1 MNSSNSINSQGIG
14 KEEQAV
20 YKLGWFSTAR
30 GKGSRGLLKAV
41 QDSITA
47 GDLKA
52 KIKFVFCSRDPGEAG
67 ATDVTLQMVRDYGIP
82 LVTYSYRKFKAR
94 LGLTKPDAAGAL
106 PDWRLEYDREVMA
119 RLSDFNPDLCVLAGY
134 MLIVGPELCQKYD
147 MINLHPAAPD
157 GPKGTWQEVIWK
169 LIADGTKETGVMMH
183 LVTPELD
190 RGPVVTYCRFPIRGK
205 AFDKYWETIRCR
217 SIKQVQK
224 EEGENNLLFK
234 TIREHGY
241 IREIPLLA
249 TTIKA
254 FSEGRVKITPDKKVI
269 DSQGRLIKGYDLSR
283 EIDERVKGLL
293 TI

>member
-1 MNSSNSINSQGIG
+1 M
-14 KEEQAV
+14 

-30 GKGSRGLLKAV
+30 GKGSRGLLKAL

-52 KIKFVFCSRDPGEAG
+52 KIKFVFCSRDPGEAE
-67 ATDVTLQMVRDYGIP
+67 ATDVFLKMVRDYGIP

-94 LGLTKPDAAGAL
+94 LGLTKPDAAGVL

-119 RLSDFNPDLCVLAGY
+119 RLKNFHPDLCVLAGY
-134 MLIVGPELCQKYD
+134 MLVVGPELCQKYN

-157 GPKGTWQEVIWK
+157 GPKGTWQAVIWK
-169 LIADGTKETGVMMH
+169 LIADGAKETGVMMH

-205 AFDKYWETIRCR
+205 AFDKYWETIRGR
-217 SIKQVQK
+217 SIEQVQK

-254 FSEGRVKITPDKKVI
+254 FSEGKVKITPDKKVI
-269 DSQGRLIKGYDLSR
+269 DSRGRLIEGYDLSR
-283 EIDERVKGLL
+283 EIDERVKDLL
-293 TI
+293 SA

>member
-1 MNSSNSINSQGIG
+1 M
-14 KEEQAV
+14 

-41 QDSITA
+41 QDSTTA

-52 KIKFVFCSRDPGEAG
+52 KIKFVFCSRDPGEAET
-67 ATDVTLQMVRDYGIP
+67 TDVTLQMVRDYGIS
-82 LVTYSYRKFKAR
+82 LVTYSYRKFKTR
-94 LGLTKPDAAGAL
+94 LDLTQPDAAGAL

-134 MLIVGPELCQKYD
+134 MLIVGPELCQKYN

-205 AFDKYWETIRCR
+205 AFDKYWKAIEGR
-217 SIKQVQK
+217 SIEQVQK
-224 EEGENNLLFK
+224 EEGESNLLFK

-269 DSQGRLIKGYDLSR
+269 DSRGRLIGGYDLSR

-293 TI
+293 TT

>member
-1 MNSSNSINSQGIG
+1 M
-14 KEEQAV
+14 

-41 QDSITA
+41 QDSTTA

-52 KIKFVFCSRDPGEAG
+52 KIKFVFCSRDPGEAE
-67 ATDVTLQMVRDYGIP
+67 ATDVLLKMVRDYGIP

-94 LGLTKPDAAGAL
+94 LGLTKPDAAGVL

-119 RLSDFNPDLCVLAGY
+119 RLKNFHPDLCVLAGY
-134 MLIVGPELCQKYD
+134 MLVVGPELCQKYN

-205 AFDKYWETIRCR
+205 AFDKYWETIRGR
-217 SIKQVQK
+217 SIEQVQK

-254 FSEGRVKITPDKKVI
+254 FSEGKVKITPDKKVI
-269 DSQGRLIKGYDLSR
+269 DSRGRLIEGYDLSR

-293 TI
+293 SI

>member
-30 GKGSRGLLKAV
+30 GKGSRGLLKAL

-94 LGLTKPDAAGAL
+94 LGLTKPDAAGVL

-119 RLSDFNPDLCVLAGY
+119 RLKNFHPDLCVLAGY
-134 MLIVGPELCQKYD
+134 MLVVGPELCQKYN

-157 GPKGTWQEVIWK
+157 GPKGTWQAVIWK
-169 LIADGTKETGVMMH
+169 LIADGAKETGVMMH

-205 AFDKYWETIRCR
+205 AFDKYWETIRGR
-217 SIKQVQK
+217 SIEQVQK

-254 FSEGRVKITPDKKVI
+254 FSEGKVKITPDKKVI
-269 DSQGRLIKGYDLSR
+269 DSRGRLIEGYDLSR
-283 EIDERVKGLL
+283 EIDERVKDLL
-293 TI
+293 SA

>member
-1 MNSSNSINSQGIG
+1 
-14 KEEQAV
+14 V

-41 QDSITA
+41 QDSTTA

-52 KIKFVFCSRDPGEAG
+52 KIKFVFCSRDPGEAE
-67 ATDVTLQMVRDYGIP
+67 ATDVFLKMVRDYGIP
-82 LVTYSYRKFKAR
+82 LVTYSYRKFKTR
-94 LGLTKPDAAGAL
+94 LGLTKPDAAGVL

-119 RLSDFNPDLCVLAGY
+119 RLKNFHPDLCVLAGY
-134 MLIVGPELCQKYD
+134 MLVVGPELCQKYN

-205 AFDKYWETIRCR
+205 AFDKYWETIRGR
-217 SIKQVQK
+217 SIEQVQK

-254 FSEGRVKITPDKKVI
+254 FSEGKVKITPDKKVI
-269 DSQGRLIKGYDLSR
+269 DSRGRLIEGYDLSR
-283 EIDERVKGLL
+283 EIDERVKDLL
-293 TI
+293 SA

>member
-1 MNSSNSINSQGIG
+1 
-14 KEEQAV
+14 V

-41 QDSITA
+41 QDSTTA

-52 KIKFVFCSRDPGEAG
+52 KIKFVFCSRDPGEAE
-67 ATDVTLQMVRDYGIP
+67 ATDVLLKMVRDYGIP

-94 LGLTKPDAAGAL
+94 LGLTKPDAAGVL

-119 RLSDFNPDLCVLAGY
+119 RLKNFHPDLCVLAGY
-134 MLIVGPELCQKYD
+134 MLVVGPELCQKYN

-205 AFDKYWETIRCR
+205 AFDKYWETIRGR
-217 SIKQVQK
+217 SIEQVQK

-254 FSEGRVKITPDKKVI
+254 FSEGKVKITPDKKVI
-269 DSQGRLIKGYDLSR
+269 DSRGRLIEGYDLSR

-293 TI
+293 SI